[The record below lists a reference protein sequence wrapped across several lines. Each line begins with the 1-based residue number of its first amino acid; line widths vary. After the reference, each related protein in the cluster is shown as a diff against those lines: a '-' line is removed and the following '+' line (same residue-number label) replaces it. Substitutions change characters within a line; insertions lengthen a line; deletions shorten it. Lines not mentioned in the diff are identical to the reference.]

1 MKVNPFKT
9 TLYSSVLLAGLAATS
24 VAAADEAKDV
34 TATTDTDATVS
45 NTTAESSANL
55 VKTTGDAAVVTTV
68 PGTEEKTTTE
78 TDTTVK
84 TTTKAIAEVSNPD
97 FNNAVEAATTTAAA
111 SKDSADVKAVQ
122 DQAAK
127 DAQEA
132 SNKVVS
138 ENKLTREEAD
148 AALTSAKANVVAT
161 GGFTATEE
169 AGVKHTSVEAANNDN
184 KVQTTALTTAVSEYK
199 QKLADYKTQLDKYYQ
214 DVLAYAA
221 WEKAYK
227 EYTGG
232 TTARLLTKGLAENA
246 TGLIYKTESDA
257 TMTVENSAGSVDYLD
272 KTIQSGHSVDEILEQ
287 FNTSR
292 YIPSDFSAANGTQYT
307 INADGEYTEDVWLK
321 MATGQTLTVT
331 YNNLNGTSFNGT
343 PVKKIVAT
351 YTLVETPSTDGSA
364 IVKLYHDPTKT
375 LFIGSQTDDT
385 NKKLHVKMNLNFF
398 DSESSVTPLD
408 LSKNGSVLSISSL
421 NHWNTEL
428 GNHIEK
434 VGLNGN
440 EYVQIPGSSITL
452 HEDGYAYAT
461 NDNEFVANGSRF
473 NSDPTVD
480 PTTGE
485 VTDEGWDAINPDGTP
500 RTKNAYYGAA
510 ATIFKGEPMDF
521 IVSGNNLNVPTAYWF
536 ATNSTVVVP
545 ELPEEPNKPVLPNTV
560 SASVTYHKNFVSV
573 EETTEKPKPQVPT
586 TPTEPTPGKPVT
598 PTSVPVKEEAPALPA
613 TGEKSTA
620 ASAAAGAAMVT
631 SALAL
636 FGISTYKRK
645 H

>member
-1 MKVNPFKT
+1 M
-9 TLYSSVLLAGLAATS
+9 
-24 VAAADEAKDV
+24 
-34 TATTDTDATVS
+34 
-45 NTTAESSANL
+45 
-55 VKTTGDAAVVTTV
+55 
-68 PGTEEKTTTE
+68 
-78 TDTTVK
+78 
-84 TTTKAIAEVSNPD
+84 
-97 FNNAVEAATTTAAA
+97 
-111 SKDSADVKAVQ
+111 
-122 DQAAK
+122 
-127 DAQEA
+127 
-132 SNKVVS
+132 
-138 ENKLTREEAD
+138 TREEAD

-221 WEKAYK
+221 WEKSYK

-440 EYVQIPGSSITL
+440 DTFKFLVHLSLYMKMVMLMQQMITNLWLTVHALTVTQQLIQQLVKLQMKVGMLLTQTEHLVRRMPTMVLLQQSSRV
-452 HEDGYAYAT
+452 
-461 NDNEFVANGSRF
+461 NQ
-473 NSDPTVD
+473 
-480 PTTGE
+480 
-485 VTDEGWDAINPDGTP
+485 W
-500 RTKNAYYGAA
+500 
-510 ATIFKGEPMDF
+510 
-521 IVSGNNLNVPTAYWF
+521 
-536 ATNSTVVVP
+536 
-545 ELPEEPNKPVLPNTV
+545 
-560 SASVTYHKNFVSV
+560 
-573 EETTEKPKPQVPT
+573 
-586 TPTEPTPGKPVT
+586 
-598 PTSVPVKEEAPALPA
+598 TS
-613 TGEKSTA
+613 S
-620 ASAAAGAAMVT
+620 
-631 SALAL
+631 
-636 FGISTYKRK
+636 
-645 H
+645 

>member
-1 MKVNPFKT
+1 
-9 TLYSSVLLAGLAATS
+9 
-24 VAAADEAKDV
+24 
-34 TATTDTDATVS
+34 
-45 NTTAESSANL
+45 
-55 VKTTGDAAVVTTV
+55 
-68 PGTEEKTTTE
+68 
-78 TDTTVK
+78 
-84 TTTKAIAEVSNPD
+84 
-97 FNNAVEAATTTAAA
+97 
-111 SKDSADVKAVQ
+111 
-122 DQAAK
+122 
-127 DAQEA
+127 
-132 SNKVVS
+132 
-138 ENKLTREEAD
+138 
-148 AALTSAKANVVAT
+148 
-161 GGFTATEE
+161 
-169 AGVKHTSVEAANNDN
+169 
-184 KVQTTALTTAVSEYK
+184 
-199 QKLADYKTQLDKYYQ
+199 
-214 DVLAYAA
+214 
-221 WEKAYK
+221 
-227 EYTGG
+227 
-232 TTARLLTKGLAENA
+232 
-246 TGLIYKTESDA
+246 
-257 TMTVENSAGSVDYLD
+257 MTVENSAGSVDYLD

-398 DSESSVTPLD
+398 DSESSV
-408 LSKNGSVLSISSL
+408 
-421 NHWNTEL
+421 
-428 GNHIEK
+428 
-434 VGLNGN
+434 NGN

-473 NSDPTVD
+473 NSDSTVD

>member
-24 VAAADEAKDV
+24 LASADEAKDV

-45 NTTAESSANL
+45 NTAAESSANL

-97 FNNAVEAATTTAAA
+97 FDNAVEAATTTAAA

-132 SNKVVS
+132 SNTVVS

-246 TGLIYKTESDA
+246 TGLIYKTESNA

-272 KTIQSGHSVDEILEQ
+272 KTIQSGQ
-287 FNTSR
+287 
-292 YIPSDFSAANGTQYT
+292 
-307 INADGEYTEDVWLK
+307 
-321 MATGQTLTVT
+321 
-331 YNNLNGTSFNGT
+331 
-343 PVKKIVAT
+343 
-351 YTLVETPSTDGSA
+351 
-364 IVKLYHDPTKT
+364 
-375 LFIGSQTDDT
+375 IGRA
-385 NKKLHVKMNLNFF
+385 HV
-398 DSESSVTPLD
+398 
-408 LSKNGSVLSISSL
+408 
-421 NHWNTEL
+421 
-428 GNHIEK
+428 
-434 VGLNGN
+434 
-440 EYVQIPGSSITL
+440 
-452 HEDGYAYAT
+452 
-461 NDNEFVANGSRF
+461 
-473 NSDPTVD
+473 
-480 PTTGE
+480 
-485 VTDEGWDAINPDGTP
+485 
-500 RTKNAYYGAA
+500 
-510 ATIFKGEPMDF
+510 
-521 IVSGNNLNVPTAYWF
+521 
-536 ATNSTVVVP
+536 
-545 ELPEEPNKPVLPNTV
+545 
-560 SASVTYHKNFVSV
+560 
-573 EETTEKPKPQVPT
+573 
-586 TPTEPTPGKPVT
+586 
-598 PTSVPVKEEAPALPA
+598 
-613 TGEKSTA
+613 
-620 ASAAAGAAMVT
+620 
-631 SALAL
+631 
-636 FGISTYKRK
+636 
-645 H
+645 

>member
-1 MKVNPFKT
+1 
-9 TLYSSVLLAGLAATS
+9 
-24 VAAADEAKDV
+24 
-34 TATTDTDATVS
+34 
-45 NTTAESSANL
+45 
-55 VKTTGDAAVVTTV
+55 
-68 PGTEEKTTTE
+68 
-78 TDTTVK
+78 
-84 TTTKAIAEVSNPD
+84 
-97 FNNAVEAATTTAAA
+97 
-111 SKDSADVKAVQ
+111 
-122 DQAAK
+122 
-127 DAQEA
+127 
-132 SNKVVS
+132 
-138 ENKLTREEAD
+138 
-148 AALTSAKANVVAT
+148 
-161 GGFTATEE
+161 
-169 AGVKHTSVEAANNDN
+169 
-184 KVQTTALTTAVSEYK
+184 
-199 QKLADYKTQLDKYYQ
+199 
-214 DVLAYAA
+214 
-221 WEKAYK
+221 
-227 EYTGG
+227 
-232 TTARLLTKGLAENA
+232 
-246 TGLIYKTESDA
+246 
-257 TMTVENSAGSVDYLD
+257 
-272 KTIQSGHSVDEILEQ
+272 
-287 FNTSR
+287 
-292 YIPSDFSAANGTQYT
+292 
-307 INADGEYTEDVWLK
+307 

-331 YNNLNGTSFNGT
+331 YNNLNGTSYNGT

-351 YTLVETPSTDGSA
+351 YTLVEAPSTDGSA

-452 HEDGYAYAT
+452 HEDGYAYAS
-461 NDNEFVANGSRF
+461 NDNEFVANGARF

-510 ATIFKGEPMDF
+510 ATIFKGQPMDF

-560 SASVTYHKNFVSV
+560 SVSVTYHKNFVSV
-573 EETTEKPKPQVPT
+573 EKTTEKPKPQVPT
-586 TPTEPTPGKPVT
+586 TPTEPKSVKLVT
-598 PTSVPVKEEAPALPA
+598 PTSVPVKEEAPALPS